1 MEPTFW
7 KRAQDALVPMP
18 VERTVSEWAVRSLN
32 GGLDRFGLIDR
43 AVPGAVH
50 AIRVDEDLSYGPH
63 PQHSLDFVA
72 PVNRRPKGLVVYVHG
87 GGFRVLSKATHR
99 PYAEILAK
107 AGWAVA
113 NIDYRLAPECP
124 YPAALEDVTRALG
137 WLDETPPADF
147 PRDRVVLAGESSGAN
162 VALAV
167 GLATSFRTDEPW
179 ARDAW
184 NLGLQPWGVV
194 PICGLLQVSDPARLD
209 RGGEMPGVIRDRL
222 FEAARDYLPDTFRS
236 PESTPLM
243 ADPLRLLEQAG
254 RPDRALPWIFAAV
267 GSADP
272 VSTDTFRLRVAVK
285 GMEGEIETRTYDGES
300 HSFHAYLWR
309 EAARRFWHDWLN
321 FMDETHQSHPFP
333 HRMRGAR

>member
-1 MEPTFW
+1 MKPTFW

-32 GGLDRFGLIDR
+32 GGLDQIGLVDR
-43 AVPGAVH
+43 AVPGPVYD
-50 AIRVDEDLSYGPH
+50 IRADEDLSYGPH
-63 PQHSLDFVA
+63 PQQSLDFVA
-72 PVNRRPKGLVVYVHG
+72 PADGRPKGLVLYIHG
-87 GGFRVLSKATHR
+87 GGFRILSKATHR
-99 PYAEILAK
+99 PYAKILAK

-113 NIDYRLAPECP
+113 NIDYRLAPEFP
-124 YPAALEDVTRALG
+124 YPAAVEDATRAIG
-137 WLDETPPADF
+137 WLDDETSQADF

-184 NLGLQPWGVV
+184 NLGIQPWGVV

-209 RGGEMPGVIRDRL
+209 RGEQMPGVVRDRL

-236 PESTPLM
+236 PEATPLM
-243 ADPLRLLEQAG
+243 ADPLRFLERAG
-254 RPDRALPWIFAAV
+254 PPDRPLPWIFAAV

-272 VSTDTFRLRVAVK
+272 VSTDTFRLRTAVERF
-285 GMEGEIETRTYDGES
+285 EGDIETHVYDGES
-300 HSFHAYLWR
+300 HSFHARLWR
-309 EAARRFWHDWLN
+309 EAARTFWHDWLDH
-321 FMDETHQSHPFP
+321 MDDRTRSQRFSPT
-333 HRMRGAR
+333 G